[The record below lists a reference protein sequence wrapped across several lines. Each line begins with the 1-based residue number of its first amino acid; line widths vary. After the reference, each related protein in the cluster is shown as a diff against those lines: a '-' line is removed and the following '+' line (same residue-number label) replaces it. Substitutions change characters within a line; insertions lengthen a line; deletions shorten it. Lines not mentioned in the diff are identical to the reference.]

1 VDIRDGE
8 PHGVSALSWA
18 FTTISYRLL
27 ASALPPRPTGPDRGR
42 QTASQRITGG
52 LVSFAKG
59 TDPVAALADAVAVP
73 ATASAISPIV
83 VAIRLSKRMHVP
95 LALMSP
101 GQLQLPPTKPV
112 TRSLARTP
120 SSPSKE
126 EPRRRIVAVDDLGSA
141 RARLV
146 AAASGRQPRRRHHGE
161 RDPRVAQPSRPPGP
175 TRLPNSNPLVA
186 YQTGICVPP
195 SLEAGP
201 RPVGPPS
208 RVVTLPSRPCSDDGA
223 PAARCRH
230 GEPPSSCPLTA
241 IRAYLLVSCA

>member
-1 VDIRDGE
+1 MVLATA
-8 PHGVSALSWA
+8 VLS
-18 FTTISYRLL
+18 FTYTC
-27 ASALPPRPTGPDRGR
+27 PT
-42 QTASQRITGG
+42 TS
-52 LVSFAKG
+52 
-59 TDPVAALADAVAVP
+59 DPVAALADAVAVP

-112 TRSLARTP
+112 TRSPARTP

-126 EPRRRIVAVDDLGSA
+126 EPRRRIVAVDDLGST

-186 YQTGICVPP
+186 YQAGICVPP
-195 SLEAGP
+195 SLEVGP
-201 RPVGPPS
+201 RPVGLQ
-208 RVVTLPSRPCSDDGA
+208 VVWSPCRAD
-223 PAARCRH
+223 PAATMAHRRP
-230 GEPPSSCPLTA
+230 GVVMASPQVPAPVTA
-241 IRAYLLVSCA
+241 IRACLLVS